1 MFSAE
6 IERTLRIAERAHRG
20 QERKCSDGVPYV
32 LHPIHCALS
41 LARLGQ
47 PEHVVVAAILHDIV
61 EDCEGWT
68 VERVEAEFG
77 TRVAG
82 IVAELT
88 EDKTKSWEERKRL
101 QVEHVAE
108 MSRDALLVKAADV
121 LHNLSTLVLDLERSA
136 DHAAVWGR
144 FNAGRER
151 TIARSRALVDA
162 LVPHVDPRL
171 GTELEVAMD
180 RLERLEY
187 R

>member
-6 IERTLRIAERAHRG
+6 IERTLRIAELAHRG
-20 QERKCSDGVPYV
+20 QQRKCGQGVPYV

-47 PEHVVVAAILHDIV
+47 PEHVIQAALLHDLV

-68 VERVEAEFG
+68 IERVEAEFG

-88 EDKTKSWEERKRL
+88 EDKTKSWEERKRW

-121 LHNLSTLVLDLERSA
+121 LHNLSTLVLDLEGA
-136 DHAAVWGR
+136 PDHGAVWSR

-151 TIARSRALVDA
+151 TIARSRALTDA

-171 GTELEVAMD
+171 GNELEAAMV
-180 RLERLEY
+180 RLERLES